1 MKHRILVVD
10 DDLDVL
16 EAMTIVLKSGGY
28 AVTTAMDGRVAVDR
42 LHQGLKP
49 SLIVLDLMM
58 LGMNGRQF
66 MAELHK
72 DASLARIPVVIVSGG
87 AYPAGEIDAL
97 GAVGYLKKPF
107 DLSTIYSTV
116 EKYI

>member
-1 MKHRILVVD
+1 MKQRILVVD
-10 DDLDVL
+10 DDHDVL
-16 EAMTIVLKSGGY
+16 EAMTMVLKSGGY
-28 AVTTAMDGRVAVDR
+28 AVTTAANGQVALDR

-58 LGMNGRQF
+58 SGMNGWQF

-72 DASLARIPVVIVSGG
+72 DASLARIPLIIVSGG
-87 AYPAGEIDAL
+87 GYPAGEIDAL

-107 DLSTIYSTV
+107 DVSTIYSMV